1 MSYYGSYASEHRD
14 QEEFERLKAQ
24 RQRRNAQHE
33 DARQL
38 QNVEEQTRKERLD
51 SGLQAARKAS
61 AGGSEN
67 KGQ

>member
-33 DARQL
+33 DAQL
-38 QNVEEQTRKERLD
+38 RSVEEQTRKERID
-51 SGLQAARKAS
+51 SGLQDARKAS